1 MLIHHF
7 PHTPASL
14 RSWTQEPFPILM
26 LVAPSAPAKPPGN
39 RSLVCSLLFLPVRIM
54 QPEGCASS
62 VKRALSSVG
71 HVTCSMYIN
80 IFCST
85 PVELAV
91 I

>member
-1 MLIHHF
+1 MYSDMMVMEDLLSIMGLY
-7 PHTPASL
+7 AL
-14 RSWTQEPFPILM
+14 GIARSWTREPFPILM

-71 HVTCSMYIN
+71 HGCQ
-80 IFCST
+80 
-85 PVELAV
+85 PGL
-91 I
+91 